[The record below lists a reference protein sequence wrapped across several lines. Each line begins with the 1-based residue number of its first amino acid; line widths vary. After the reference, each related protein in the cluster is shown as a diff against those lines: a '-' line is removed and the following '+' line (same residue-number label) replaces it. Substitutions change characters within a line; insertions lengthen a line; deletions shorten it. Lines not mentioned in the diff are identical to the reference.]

1 MKVSP
6 LRIAAVVGLL
16 VWFIGWLPGVVWL
29 VNACLGGRIS
39 WLLIEALFLL
49 LYSVYGTI
57 ELVDVLIARGETTQT
72 GPLGEK
78 DETPTLV
85 IAGAPSTV
93 KEAFARARQA
103 GAVREV

>member
-6 LRIAAVVGLL
+6 LKIAAFVGLA
-16 VWFIGWLPGVVWL
+16 VWFVGWLPGVVWL

-57 ELVDVLIARGETTQT
+57 ELVDLLVARGENVQT
-72 GPLGEK
+72 PEK

-85 IAGAPSTV
+85 IQGAPSTV
-93 KEAFARARQA
+93 KEAFARAKQA